1 MLRRT
6 VSLPILADNKMYAI
20 FYHTLPTLPI
30 LFILFFTLHLFIK
43 LPNIPGYYVL
53 DLVLL
58 DLVPPFYY

>member
-6 VSLPILADNKMYAI
+6 VSLPILADNEMYAI